1 VTVVTNSRV
10 FSTREAA
17 GASGA
22 RHSLR
27 PLFPEGGTSRQ
38 NSGASRREIAAVYAE
53 LEQRHCE
60 RSEAIYSWFLL
71 PHGLLRR
78 FAPRNDGQ
86 LTKLSWLFE
95 I

>member
-27 PLFPEGGTSRQ
+27 PLFAEGETSKQ
-38 NSGASRREIAAVYAE
+38 NSREMRGEIAESHVE
-53 LEQRHCE
+53 FEQRHCE
-60 RSEAIYSWFLL
+60 RSEAIHQAKKQEWIASS
-71 PHGLLRR
+71 LRSS
-78 FAPRNDGQ
+78 Q
-86 LTKLSWLFE
+86 
-95 I
+95 